1 MSESSMSKKAQEKV
15 SQKQSGLNAGWI
27 LVSGLIL
34 LCVAGTGLTWWNY
47 SQQVYSSAQGVVL
60 EPQSIERPESRIA
73 VELPRDEAAHIL
85 IGHRARITLGKETK
99 VLQGEVTSIIPKKS
113 GAAEDS
119 KSGTST
125 VIIRLLDEAS
135 QAEKADKG
143 EQNKQGQHGQHSL
156 PTGAACSVTID
167 TTVPPLT
174 AASPMPISIPSAK

>member
-1 MSESSMSKKAQEKV
+1 MPEKV
-15 SQKQSGLNAGWI
+15 PQKQSGLNAGWI

-47 SQQVYSSAQGVVL
+47 SQQVYSSAEGVVL
-60 EPQSIERPESRIA
+60 AAQSTEWPESRIA
-73 VELPRDEAAHIL
+73 VELPRDEASHIL
-85 IGHRARITLGKETK
+85 IGHRARITLGNETK
-99 VLQGEVTSIIPKKS
+99 VLQGEVASIIPKKS
-113 GAAEDS
+113 VAAEDS

-135 QAEKADKG
+135 QAEKG
-143 EQNKQGQHGQHSL
+143 EHNKQWQHGQHSL

-167 TTVPPLT
+167 TTVPPLV